1 MIKIMFVCHGNIC
14 RSPMA
19 EFVMKKLVKD
29 AKLENEFYITSS
41 ATSTEEIW
49 QGVGNP
55 IYPPARREM
64 EKHNIPFDSNKRA
77 VQLKAS
83 DYEKYDYIIA
93 MDSMNVRNINRIIGS
108 DKMGKVHKLM
118 DYTNKKGDGADPWY
132 SGNFEV
138 AFSDIYNGCTGL
150 LNHIQSK

>member
-1 MIKIMFVCHGNIC
+1 MIRVLFVCHGNIC

-19 EFVMKKLVKD
+19 EFILKD
-29 AKLENEFYITSS
+29 MVQKRGIENQFEIASA

-49 QGVGNP
+49 NGKGNP

-64 EKHNIPFDSNKRA
+64 EKHNIPFDISKRA

-83 DYEKYDYIIA
+83 DYETYDYIIA
-93 MDSMNVRNINRIIGS
+93 MDSMNVRNINRITGS

-118 DYTNKKGDGADPWY
+118 EYIHKKGDVADPWY